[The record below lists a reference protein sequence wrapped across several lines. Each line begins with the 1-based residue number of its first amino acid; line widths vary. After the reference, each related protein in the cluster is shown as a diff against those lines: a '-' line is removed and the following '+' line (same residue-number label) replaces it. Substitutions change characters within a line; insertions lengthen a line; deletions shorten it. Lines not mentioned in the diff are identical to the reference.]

1 MRDVFDEAETHKL
14 VGETPEL
21 ATAMKLVAEKI
32 EHMTTILGNAL
43 FVGACAFALGASPR
57 WCAGSVAIAVVV
69 AKL

>member
-1 MRDVFDEAETHKL
+1 MRDVFDEAER
-14 VGETPEL
+14 VDP
-21 ATAMKLVAEKI
+21 AMKLVAEKV